1 MQKCLVIPINCDWYT
16 FSWVFKAHHK
26 AMAQLANFTIITTPF
41 NTISTFTFAIIIIVT
56 ITGTIV
62 SWVVKADRKTV
73 AQLTINCSVS

>member
-1 MQKCLVIPINCDWYT
+1 MQKCLVITINCYWYT
-16 FSWVFKAHHK
+16 VSWGVKAVRK
-26 AMAQLANFTIITTPF
+26 AMTQLANFIITTPF

>member
-1 MQKCLVIPINCDWYT
+1 MQTYLVKTINCDWYT
-16 FSWVFKAHHK
+16 FSWVVKAHHK

-41 NTISTFTFAIIIIVT
+41 NTISSSAIIIIVT

>member
-1 MQKCLVIPINCDWYT
+1 MQKCLVITINCDWYT
-16 FSWVFKAHHK
+16 VSWVFKADRK
-26 AMAQLANFTIITTPF
+26 AMAQLANFIITTPF
-41 NTISTFTFAIIIIVT
+41 NTISSSAIIIIVT

>member
-1 MQKCLVIPINCDWYT
+1 MIV
-16 FSWVFKAHHK
+16 SWVFKADRK
-26 AMAQLANFTIITTPF
+26 AMAQLANFIITTPF